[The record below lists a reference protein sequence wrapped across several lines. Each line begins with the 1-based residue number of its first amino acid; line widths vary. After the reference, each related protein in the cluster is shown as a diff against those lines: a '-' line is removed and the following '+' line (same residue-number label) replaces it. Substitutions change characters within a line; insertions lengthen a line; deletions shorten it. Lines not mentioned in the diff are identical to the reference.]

1 MIVINLSIQLYKMP
15 EQKSV
20 AVPGLDVGDLVSRVV
35 KYALEGLAVA
45 IAAYV
50 LPGKGLKMSEIGMIG
65 LVAMATFA
73 ILDIYAPSVGASART
88 GAGFGIGAHLVG
100 FP

>member
-1 MIVINLSIQLYKMP
+1 MP
-15 EQKSV
+15 EQKSTSL
-20 AVPGLDVGDLVSRVV
+20 PGLDMGDLVSRAV

-45 IAAYV
+45 VAAYL
-50 LPGKGLKMSEIGMIG
+50 LPGKGLKMSEIGMIA

-73 ILDIYAPSVGASART
+73 LLDVYAPSVGSSARN
-88 GAGFGIGAHLVG
+88 GAGFGIGANLVG

>member
-1 MIVINLSIQLYKMP
+1 MA
-15 EQKSV
+15 EQK
-20 AVPGLDVGDLVSRVV
+20 AAPAMGIDFADLLTRAV

-50 LPGKGLKMSEIGMIG
+50 FTQKMKLSEIGMIS
-65 LVAMATFA
+65 LTAMATFA
-73 ILDIYAPSVGASART
+73 ILDVYAPSVGASART

>member
-1 MIVINLSIQLYKMP
+1 MP

-20 AVPGLDVGDLVSRVV
+20 AVPGVDVGDLVSRVV

>member
-1 MIVINLSIQLYKMP
+1 MP
-15 EQKSV
+15 EQKSTSL
-20 AVPGLDVGDLVSRVV
+20 PGLDMGDLVSRAV

-45 IAAYV
+45 VAAYL
-50 LPGKGLKMSEIGMIG
+50 LPGKGLKMSEIGMIA

-73 ILDIYAPSVGASART
+73 LLDVYAPSVGSSARS